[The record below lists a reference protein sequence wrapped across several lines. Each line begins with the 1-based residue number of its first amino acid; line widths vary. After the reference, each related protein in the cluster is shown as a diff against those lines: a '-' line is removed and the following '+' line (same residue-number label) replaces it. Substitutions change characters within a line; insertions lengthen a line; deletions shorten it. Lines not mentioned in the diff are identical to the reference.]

1 MALVSGMKDEH
12 VIIYLLVALLFG
24 CYFRK
29 CIMEYVETVRR
40 GALDVFDFAS
50 GLVGMVGYEGMSAF
64 SGTQF
69 SNDYIYQRVPNLNQV
84 YSPSYN
90 LSTKMSTLSMPQ
102 NCVRNIQQVDFSKFN
117 ADKNNLANYHPSIG
131 YDTRNVINDNCM
143 TNLDSRN
150 LGGEC
155 NLTTPSPYSPTGS
168 GVSLKSVAVA
178 EEAGRGDSASL
189 TRQSKW
195 NSEVNA
201 PVNALMG
208 RTSHSVL
215 SVA

>member
-1 MALVSGMKDEH
+1 MDSPIGDLFRGVSNVVSSVGDSVMGMG
-12 VIIYLLVALLFG
+12 F
-24 CYFRK
+24 
-29 CIMEYVETVRR
+29 
-40 GALDVFDFAS
+40 
-50 GLVGMVGYEGMSAF
+50 EGMSAF
-64 SGTQF
+64 TGTQF
-69 SNDYIYQRVPNLNQV
+69 SNDYIYQRVPSLNQV

-90 LSTKMSTLSMPQ
+90 LSTKMSTISMPQ

-131 YDTRNVINDNCM
+131 YDTRNIINDNCM
-143 TNLDSRN
+143 SNLDSRN

-155 NLTTPSPYSPTGS
+155 NLTAPSPYTPSGS
-168 GVSLKSVAVA
+168 GVALKSVDVA
-178 EEAGRGDSASL
+178 EESMRSDSASL

-208 RTSHSVL
+208 RTSNNIL